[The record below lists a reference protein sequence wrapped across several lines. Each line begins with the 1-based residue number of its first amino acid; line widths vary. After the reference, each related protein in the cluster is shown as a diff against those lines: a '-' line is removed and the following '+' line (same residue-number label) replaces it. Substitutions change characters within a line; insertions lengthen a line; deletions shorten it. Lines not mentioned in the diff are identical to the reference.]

1 MHHYVN
7 AVKINNPLSYNNS
20 QIDQS
25 IDFTRSVSN
34 DHNNTMVVQFSS
46 PANLL
51 KAANTVYVAWEDV
64 VVLV

>member
-1 MHHYVN
+1 MH
-7 AVKINNPLSYNNS
+7 ASLCECCENNPLSYNNS

-46 PANLL
+46 RSS
-51 KAANTVYVAWEDV
+51 
-64 VVLV
+64 